1 MGENDL
7 TPANFVMKIKS
18 MGDRERSKISSKKL
32 IELICQVPDPTESI
46 ELAELRASIEHV
58 TRMASVNQTE
68 ILSLKTSNEEH
79 VRMNRSL
86 QHEIGLLK
94 EHAQECTEHRQQP
107 AAPQPRQPQ
116 QQPQQHN
123 DDIDNIRQEI
133 AGLKAELN
141 SIQQYLRV
149 NNLEIVGLPAANDGE
164 TEETLLINA
173 LNDLDGLEEI
183 IRPSDIDISHPL
195 NSKRKDGKSVHVVR
209 FVSRKTKAMIL
220 SAKKRDANKQF
231 KFRNCD
237 VFVNEHLSMHNL
249 SLLLP
254 RRKRITY
261 KYCWTRGGTVFMRK
275 GDETP
280 IFTISTGDDL
290 DKLVLVV
297 CLSCNRVC
305 HPAGIVISEKMQL
318 FRK

>member
-32 IELICQVPDPTESI
+32 IELICQIPDPSTEST
-46 ELAELRASIEHV
+46 ELAELRASIEYV

-68 ILSLKTSNEEH
+68 ILSLKTSNDEH
-79 VRMNRSL
+79 VRTNRCL
-86 QHEIGLLK
+86 QLEIGLLK
-94 EHAQECTEHRQQP
+94 EHARECTEHRQQP

-133 AGLKAELN
+133 AGLRAEIN

-173 LNDLDGLEEI
+173 LNNLDGLEEI
-183 IRPSDIDISHPL
+183 VRPSDIDISHPL

-231 KFRNCD
+231 QFRNCD
-237 VFVNEHLSMHNL
+237 VFVNEHLSMHNRSIFAAAQEKKKTL
-249 SLLLP
+249 N
-254 RRKRITY
+254 Y

-290 DKLVLVV
+290 DKLV
-297 CLSCNRVC
+297 
-305 HPAGIVISEKMQL
+305 
-318 FRK
+318 